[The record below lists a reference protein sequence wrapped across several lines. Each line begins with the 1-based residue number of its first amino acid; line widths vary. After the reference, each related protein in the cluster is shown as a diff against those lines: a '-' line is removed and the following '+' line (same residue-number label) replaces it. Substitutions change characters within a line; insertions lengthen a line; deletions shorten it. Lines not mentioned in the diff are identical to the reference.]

1 MMPGWKL
8 ATLISGTRTPSPKD
22 RELPLSVG
30 SLLSQWDARY
40 AGGGAAQTSSRA
52 SDPLTARER
61 DVLAMISQ
69 GSSNKRIARALEVS
83 PETVKSHVK
92 RIFFKLAVGTRAE
105 AAFRAVSLGLL

>member
-1 MMPGWKL
+1 
-8 ATLISGTRTPSPKD
+8 LISGTGTPTSKD
-22 RELPLSVG
+22 RELPTFVE

-40 AGGGAAQTSSRA
+40 AGDGAAQPSGRV

-69 GSSNKRIARALEVS
+69 GLSNKRVARTLEIS

-92 RIFFKLAVGTRAE
+92 HIFLKLEVTTRTEAVVRAL
-105 AAFRAVSLGLL
+105 SLERV